1 MRLNPSFLA
10 LRRIQESTQSI
21 SITSVLMI
29 SFKPICISLHVES
42 TEHFDNAPPDPDDDH
57 GKEDIQDDDNS
68 TELLA
73 FLSWQQVPSHP
84 GHLANV
90 LSTSKAKGAKGVKF
104 ANKLN
109 AGSPSPPKDEEI
121 VVNGKRYC
129 QIQGHWIFY
138 SVSSHKSCKVGSLVG
153 RGANGGISGEDVCI
167 IEKSEI

>member
-1 MRLNPSFLA
+1 
-10 LRRIQESTQSI
+10 
-21 SITSVLMI
+21 MI